1 MQLRNFPIV
10 EALVT
15 TRNHLV
21 EQRDQGGI
29 DVTISGQL
37 QHPDFVDAV
46 AQAIRLELGRRIGE
60 IDVQLRFYGVE
71 IDALGS

>member
-10 EALVT
+10 EALVS
-15 TRNHLV
+15 TRNHLI

-46 AQAIRLELGRRIGE
+46 APAIRLELGRRIAE
-60 IDVQLRFYGVE
+60 IDVQLRLYGVE